1 MKRILFFLSVVALMA
16 VSGSCSKRSTVSMS
30 YNYAPQVLN
39 MELDGSVTMRVW
51 AEGRN
56 RADAIEQA
64 HKDAINTV
72 LFKGFTAEGVRASLS
87 RPLVPEAN
95 AEIKYRYFFNQF
107 FADRGP
113 FTKFVSREDTRGGT
127 NVRERSR
134 TQVRYE
140 VTVRVLRSEL
150 EQYLIEEGILEP

>member
-1 MKRILFFLSVVALMA
+1 MKRILFILSALLVVAA
-16 VSGSCSKRSTVSMS
+16 AGSCSKRTTMS
-30 YNYAPQVLN
+30 YDYAPKVMN
-39 MELDGSVTMRVW
+39 MERDGSVTMRVW

-64 HKDAINTV
+64 HKDALYEI
-72 LFKGFTAEGVRASLS
+72 LFKGFNVQGQRPALTRALM
-87 RPLVPEAN
+87 LEAN
-95 AEIKYRYFFNQF
+95 AEVKYRYFFNQF
-107 FADRGP
+107 FADRG
-113 FTKFVSREDTRGGT
+113 TYSRFVSREDTRGGT

-150 EQYLIEEGILEP
+150 EQYLIKEGILEP

>member
-1 MKRILFFLSVVALMA
+1 
-16 VSGSCSKRSTVSMS
+16 MS
-30 YNYAPQVLN
+30 YDYAPQVMN

-64 HKDAINTV
+64 HKDAIYTV
-72 LFKGFTAEGVRASLS
+72 LFKGFSAQGRRATLT
-87 RPLVPEAN
+87 RALMLEPN
-95 AEIKYRYFFNQF
+95 AEIKYRYFFDQF

-113 FTKFVSREDTRGGT
+113 FSKFVSREDTRSGT
-127 NVRERSR
+127 NVRERSS

-140 VTVRVLRSEL
+140 VTVRVLRPQL
-150 EQYLIEEGILEP
+150 ERYLIEEGILEP